1 MPEVTSD
8 TEPGLD
14 AGERRGIGIADADTG
29 GPLSGPTRM
38 KMLDWL
44 VGYRKDWLRPDIMA
58 GLITAAVVIP
68 KAMAYATVA
77 GLPVQAGL
85 YTAFLPMLIY
95 AVLGSSRVLSVSTT
109 TTIAILTGAALA
121 VVVPNGDPALLLRA
135 AASLTLMV
143 GGLLVVASILR
154 VGFLANFI
162 SEPVLSGFKAGIGVV
177 IVLDQVPK
185 LLGVH
190 FPKGSFLE
198 NLLALF
204 QSLPGTSAATLAVS
218 LVMMALLLGLKRF
231 VPRLPAPLVTVA
243 AGIAATSLLG
253 LGAYGV
259 ETVGEIQRGLPALTL
274 PDFSLFSQLWPGAI
288 GIALMS
294 FTETMAAGRAF
305 AQSGEPAL
313 RPNQELLA
321 TGIATAGG
329 AILGGMPA
337 GGGTSQTAV
346 NRLAGARSQL
356 AGLVTSGATLLTLLF
371 LAPLISQMP
380 QATLAAIV
388 IVYSVGLIQLPEF
401 RAILAV
407 RRTEFIWAIAAFA
420 GVMLLGTLKGI
431 LVAIII
437 SLVSLAHQVS
447 DPPVYRLGR
456 KRGASVFR
464 PVSEEHPDDE
474 IFDGLL
480 ILRPVGRLFFANGQR
495 VAEKFRG
502 LIEQTQPRVVVL
514 DLSAVF
520 DVEYTVLKMLAEG
533 EARMRER
540 GISFWLVGLTPEVL
554 AAVRRSPFGQA
565 VGQERMFFTLDD
577 AVARHLAPTRGYR
590 SEAGSSELGP
600 GERRCSCH
608 SGWQQVQRHG
618 EDRIDHQQQDAHEP
632 RRAPAVGHHR
642 GGHRGDEH
650 HHHGTRPELQ
660 VHRRRPD
667 QIAHEHKHR
676 RDEERDLGRAAQR
689 DAHAQVQP
697 VLARSR
703 KRRGHFRRRADQRH
717 DDEPHERRRHPQR
730 LRRLLHR
737 LDKNLAHQRH
747 QHRDAGQRR
756 EGQTHRPRRVAGLA
770 GFRAGEQFGV
780 RLQRKE
786 HAQPVRDDEQDRQ
799 THAQLL
805 GERGPRY

>member
-1 MPEVTSD
+1 
-8 TEPGLD
+8 
-14 AGERRGIGIADADTG
+14 
-29 GPLSGPTRM
+29 M

-44 VGYRKDWLRPDIMA
+44 VGYRKDWLRPDIVA

-85 YTAFLPMLIY
+85 YTAFVPMLIY

-109 TTIAILTGAALA
+109 TTIAILTGANLAL
-121 VVVPNGDPALLLRA
+121 VVPNGDPALLLRA

-143 GGLLVVASILR
+143 GVLLVVASILR

-190 FPKGSFLE
+190 FPKGSFLQ

-231 VPRLPAPLVTVA
+231 VPRVPAPLVTVG

-253 LGAYGV
+253 LEAYGV

-274 PDFSLFSQLWPGAI
+274 PDFSLVSQLWPGAM

-329 AILGGMPA
+329 AVLGGMPA

-356 AGLVTSGATLLTLLF
+356 AGLITGGATLVTLLF
-371 LAPLISQMP
+371 LAPLISRMP
-380 QATLAAIV
+380 QATLAAVV

-407 RRTEFIWAIAAFA
+407 RRTEFIWAVAAFA

-437 SLVSLAHQVS
+437 SLVSLAQQVA

-456 KRGASVFR
+456 KRGTSVFR
-464 PVSEEHPDDE
+464 PLSEEHPDDE

-495 VAEKFRG
+495 VGEKFR
-502 LIEQTQPRVVVL
+502 LLVEQAQPRVVLL

-533 EARMRER
+533 EARMKER
-540 GISFWLVGLTPEVL
+540 GISVWLVGLTPEVL
-554 AAVRRSPFGQA
+554 TAVRRSPFGQA
-565 VGQERMFFTLDD
+565 VGPERMFFNLDD
-577 AVARHLAPTRGYR
+577 AVAKHLATQARG
-590 SEAGSSELGP
+590 SAP
-600 GERRCSCH
+600 G
-608 SGWQQVQRHG
+608 
-618 EDRIDHQQQDAHEP
+618 I
-632 RRAPAVGHHR
+632 
-642 GGHRGDEH
+642 
-650 HHHGTRPELQ
+650 T
-660 VHRRRPD
+660 
-667 QIAHEHKHR
+667 
-676 RDEERDLGRAAQR
+676 
-689 DAHAQVQP
+689 
-697 VLARSR
+697 
-703 KRRGHFRRRADQRH
+703 
-717 DDEPHERRRHPQR
+717 
-730 LRRLLHR
+730 
-737 LDKNLAHQRH
+737 
-747 QHRDAGQRR
+747 
-756 EGQTHRPRRVAGLA
+756 
-770 GFRAGEQFGV
+770 
-780 RLQRKE
+780 
-786 HAQPVRDDEQDRQ
+786 
-799 THAQLL
+799 
-805 GERGPRY
+805 

>member
-1 MPEVTSD
+1 
-8 TEPGLD
+8 
-14 AGERRGIGIADADTG
+14 
-29 GPLSGPTRM
+29 M

-44 VGYRKDWLRPDIMA
+44 VGYRKDWLRPDIIA

-85 YTAFLPMLIY
+85 YTAFVPMLLY
-95 AVLGSSRVLSVSTT
+95 AVLGSSRVLSMSTT
-109 TTIAILTGAALA
+109 TTIAILTGANLAL
-121 VVVPNGDPALLLRA
+121 VVPNGDPALLLRA

-143 GGLLVVASILR
+143 GVLLVVASILR

-190 FPKGSFLE
+190 FPKGSFLQ

-204 QSLPGTSAATLAVS
+204 QSLPGTSAATLAVG

-231 VPRLPAPLVTVA
+231 VPRVPAPLVTVG

-253 LGAYGV
+253 LEAYGV

-274 PDFSLFSQLWPGAI
+274 PDFSLMSQLWPGAL

-329 AILGGMPA
+329 AVLGGMPA

-356 AGLVTSGATLLTLLF
+356 AGLITGGVTLLTLLF
-371 LAPLISQMP
+371 LAPLISLMP
-380 QATLAAIV
+380 QATLAAVV

-407 RRTEFIWAIAAFA
+407 RRTEFIWAVAAFA

-437 SLVSLAHQVS
+437 SLVSLAQQVA

-456 KRGASVFR
+456 KRGTSVFR
-464 PVSEEHPDDE
+464 PLSEEHPDDE

-480 ILRPVGRLFFANGQR
+480 IMRPVGRLFFANGQR
-495 VAEKFRG
+495 VAEKFR
-502 LIEQTQPRVVVL
+502 LLVEQAQPRVVVL

-533 EARMRER
+533 EAQHER
-540 GISFWLVGLTPEVL
+540 
-554 AAVRRSPFGQA
+554 
-565 VGQERMFFTLDD
+565 
-577 AVARHLAPTRGYR
+577 ARHLGVARGPC
-590 SEAGSSELGP
+590 P
-600 GERRCSCH
+600 GGADS
-608 SGWQQVQRHG
+608 
-618 EDRIDHQQQDAHEP
+618 
-632 RRAPAVGHHR
+632 RAA
-642 GGHRGDEH
+642 
-650 HHHGTRPELQ
+650 LAI
-660 VHRRRPD
+660 RRRPLD
-667 QIAHEHKHR
+667 RSGCSSTWTMRWPCTWPPRKSGVALETS
-676 RDEERDLGRAAQR
+676 RAPGIWEGTPTR
-689 DAHAQVQP
+689 
-697 VLARSR
+697 RSR
-703 KRRGHFRRRADQRH
+703 RPSRPMSPADMIGSN
-717 DDEPHERRRHPQR
+717 P
-730 LRRLLHR
+730 
-737 LDKNLAHQRH
+737 
-747 QHRDAGQRR
+747 
-756 EGQTHRPRRVAGLA
+756 
-770 GFRAGEQFGV
+770 
-780 RLQRKE
+780 
-786 HAQPVRDDEQDRQ
+786 
-799 THAQLL
+799 
-805 GERGPRY
+805 